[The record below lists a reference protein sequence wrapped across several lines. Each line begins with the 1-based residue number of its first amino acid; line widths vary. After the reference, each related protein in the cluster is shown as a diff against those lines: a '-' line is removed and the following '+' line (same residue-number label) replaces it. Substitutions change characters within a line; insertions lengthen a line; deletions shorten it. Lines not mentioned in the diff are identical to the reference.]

1 MLLDKSG
8 GVMVKK
14 DVKDQSLTDEEEYFY
29 NVNKELI
36 ERKRKDLDSNRAEQR
51 KKELKTQHWMC
62 CPKCGHEMAEIELMG
77 IMADKCSDCSGIY
90 FDKGELQLLL
100 ESKEQKGFLRGL
112 KQLFK

>member
-1 MLLDKSG
+1 
-8 GVMVKK
+8 MVKK

-51 KKELKTQHWMC
+51 KKELQAQHWMC

-100 ESKEQKGFLRGL
+100 ESKEQKGFLSGL